1 MRSLVSLHGGTVSA
15 HSAGLGKGSL
25 FTIRLPALAAP
36 PQTSARS
43 LRTTPEADPGDSILV
58 LVVDDNADA
67 LELLAETLEA
77 VGYRTLRATDGPMA
91 LALVAQARPTIA
103 LLDIGLPVM
112 DGYELARRLHAIRGL
127 ERLKLVAIT
136 GYGQPSDRERSAA
149 AGFDEHL
156 VKPVSIDAVQAAIE
170 RLTGGARA

>member
-1 MRSLVSLHGGTVSA
+1 MYDGPAALEA
-15 HSAGLGKGSL
+15 
-25 FTIRLPALAAP
+25 ALAF
-36 PQTSARS
+36 
-43 LRTTPEADPGDSILV
+43 
-58 LVVDDNADA
+58 
-67 LELLAETLEA
+67 
-77 VGYRTLRATDGPMA
+77 
-91 LALVAQARPTIA
+91 RPDVA

-156 VKPVSIDAVQAAIE
+156 VKPVSIDAVQAAIL
-170 RLTGGARA
+170 RLTGGARG